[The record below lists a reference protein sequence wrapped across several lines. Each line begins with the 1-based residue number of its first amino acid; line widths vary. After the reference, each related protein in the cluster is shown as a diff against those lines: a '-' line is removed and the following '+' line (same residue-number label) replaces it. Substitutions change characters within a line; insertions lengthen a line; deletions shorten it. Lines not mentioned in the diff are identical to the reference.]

1 MNHDLKNVWIL
12 FDLDGTLTQSEEGIW
27 NCAKHAAKEM
37 GFPEPDAAT
46 LRRFIGP
53 PLLHS
58 FRTYLGMTEE
68 QAEEAQRIYRARY
81 TTVGMYENRVYPGV
95 RTMLRTLWEQGAKLG
110 VVTGKPAYPTGK
122 ILEYFGFDRF
132 LSAVVCA
139 SDGRAEKVH
148 LIRDALPEDCAE
160 AWMVGDRC
168 FDMEGGAAAG
178 IHTLGVAYGYGSEQE
193 LLESGAE
200 KIAHTP
206 VEILDILCPE
216 AKPARGAFLSVE
228 GLDGSG
234 KGTQIERLSD
244 ALDRWGFDVVHTRE
258 PGGTPIGEKIRE
270 ILLDR
275 ENAGMADVTEA
286 LLYAASRAQHVREK
300 ILPAVEAGKVVLC
313 DRFLDSS
320 VAYQGGGRKLGI
332 DEVLAI
338 NAPAVEGAMP
348 DMTVYLDLD
357 HRESLRRRCAASEPD
372 RMEMEADGFHARVED
387 GYHQLIARDPERFVV
402 VDAGGTRDEI
412 ADIIRDRVI
421 SRLMNLEMPA
431 SGTVPAEDAKK

>member
-1 MNHDLKNVWIL
+1 MNVELKDTWIL

-27 NCAKHAAKEM
+27 NCAKHAAQEM
-37 GFPEPDAAT
+37 GFPEPDTAT
-46 LRRFIGP
+46 LRKFIGP
-53 PLLHS
+53 PLLYS
-58 FRTYLGMTEE
+58 FRTWMGMTEA

-95 RTMLRTLWEQGAKLG
+95 RTMLRTLWKQGAKLG

-122 ILEYFGFDRF
+122 ILEHFGFDRF

-139 SDGRAEKVH
+139 TDGRAEKEH
-148 LIRDALPEDCAE
+148 LIRDALPEDHGE
-160 AWMVGDRC
+160 VWMVGDRC
-168 FDMEGGAAAG
+168 YDMEGGVKAG
-178 IHTLGVAYGYGSEQE
+178 VHTLGVTYGYGSEQE
-193 LLESGAE
+193 LLETGAE

-206 VEILDILCPE
+206 TGILEILCPE
-216 AKPARGAFLSVE
+216 AKRERGAFLTVE

-234 KGTQIERLSD
+234 KGTQIERLTD
-244 ALDRWGFDVVHTRE
+244 ALDRWGYEIVQTRE

-275 ENAGMADVTEA
+275 ANTAMTDETEA

-300 ILPAVEAGKVVLC
+300 ILPAVADGKVVLC

-332 DEVLAI
+332 DKVLQI

-348 DMTVYLDLD
+348 DLTVYLDLD
-357 HRESLRRRCAASEPD
+357 HRESLKRRCAASEPD
-372 RMEMEADGFHARVED
+372 RMEMEADSFHARVEA
-387 GYHQLIARDPERFVV
+387 GYHELIARDPGRFVV
-402 VDAGGTRDEI
+402 VDAGKSRDEI
-412 ADIIRDRVI
+412 AAEIREKVLT
-421 SRLMNLEMPA
+421 RLMD
-431 SGTVPAEDAKK
+431 AER

>member
-1 MNHDLKNVWIL
+1 MNYELKDIWIL

-27 NCAKHAAKEM
+27 NCAKHAVKEM

-46 LRRFIGP
+46 LRKFIGP
-53 PLLHS
+53 PLTYS
-58 FRTYLGMTEE
+58 FQTYLGMTPN

-81 TTVGMYENRVYPGV
+81 TTVGMYENRAYPGV
-95 RTMLRTLWEQGAKLG
+95 RTMLRTLWKQGAKLG

-132 LSAVVCA
+132 ISKVVCA
-139 SDGRAEKVH
+139 TDGHAEKEH
-148 LIRDALPEDCAE
+148 LIREILPEDHGE
-160 AWMVGDRC
+160 VWMVGDRC
-168 FDMEGGAAAG
+168 FDMEGGVKAG
-178 IHTLGVAYGYGSEQE
+178 VHTLGVTYGYGSEQE
-193 LLESGAE
+193 LNETGAE

-216 AKPARGAFLSVE
+216 AKRERGAFLTVE

-244 ALDRWGFDVVHTRE
+244 ALDRWGFEVVHTRE

-275 ENAGMADVTEA
+275 ENAAMADVTEA

-300 ILPAVEAGKVVLC
+300 ILPAVAEGKVVLC

-320 VAYQGGGRKLGI
+320 VAYQGGGRQLGI
-332 DEVLAI
+332 DEVLQI
-338 NAPAVEGAMP
+338 NAPAVEDAMP
-348 DMTVYLDLD
+348 DLTVYLDID
-357 HRESLRRRCAASEPD
+357 HRESLKRRCAVSEPD
-372 RMEMEADGFHARVED
+372 RLEMEAESFHARVED
-387 GYHQLIARDPERFVV
+387 GYHQLIARDPGRFVV
-402 VDAGGTRDEI
+402 VDAAKTRDEI
-412 ADIIRDRVI
+412 AAEIQNKVLT
-421 SRLMNLEMPA
+421 RLMNME
-431 SGTVPAEDAKK
+431 PAE

>member
-1 MNHDLKNVWIL
+1 MLKDTWIL

-27 NCAKHAAKEM
+27 NCAKHAAKGM

-46 LRRFIGP
+46 LRKFIGP

-81 TTVGMYENRVYPGV
+81 TTVGMYENRVYPGI
-95 RTMLRTLWEQGAKLG
+95 RTMLRTLWQQGAKLG

-122 ILEYFGFDRF
+122 ILEHFGFDRF

-139 SDGRAEKVH
+139 SDARAEKVH
-148 LIRDALPEDCAE
+148 LIREALPEDYGE

-168 FDMEGGAAAG
+168 FDMEGGKAAG
-178 IHTLGVAYGYGSEQE
+178 VHTLGVTYGYGTEQE
-193 LLESGAE
+193 LLETGAE

-206 VEILDILCPE
+206 TEILDILCPE
-216 AKPARGAFLSVE
+216 AERSRGAFLTVE

-234 KGTQIERLSD
+234 KGTQIERLTD
-244 ALDRWGFDVVHTRE
+244 ALDRWGFEVVHTRE

-275 ENAGMADVTEA
+275 ENTGMTDVTEA

-300 ILPAVEAGKVVLC
+300 ILPEVARGRVVLC
-313 DRFLDSS
+313 DRYLDSS
-320 VAYQGGGRKLGI
+320 VAYQGGGRQLGI

-348 DMTVYLDLD
+348 DLTVYLDLD

-372 RMEMEADGFHARVED
+372 RLEAEAESFHARVED
-387 GYHQLIARDPERFVV
+387 GYHQLIARDPDRFVV
-402 VDAGGTRDEI
+402 VDAGKTRDEI
-412 ADIIRDRVI
+412 AAEIQEQVLT
-421 SRLMNLEMPA
+421 RLMKIE
-431 SGTVPAEDAKK
+431 G